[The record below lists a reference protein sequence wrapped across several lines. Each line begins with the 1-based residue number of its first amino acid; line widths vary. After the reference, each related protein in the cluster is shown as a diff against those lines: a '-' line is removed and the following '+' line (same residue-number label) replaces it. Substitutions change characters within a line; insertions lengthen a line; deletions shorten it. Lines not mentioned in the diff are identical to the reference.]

1 MLVFIVKIS
10 FSLAVLQ
17 TTVMVL
23 VVGPFFPAEL
33 KVTFIF
39 PDFPGFTASSVKQ
52 ALIDKINELDLIS
65 LKASLL
71 MSQLDI
77 LEIRIQLLLQS
88 FEAKQQK
95 K

>member
-1 MLVFIVKIS
+1 MI
-10 FSLAVLQ
+10 
-17 TTVMVL
+17 
-23 VVGPFFPAEL
+23 
-33 KVTFIF
+33 
-39 PDFPGFTASSVKQ
+39 KQ
-52 ALIDKINELDLIS
+52 KRNKMDKTDRIKELDMIS

-71 MSQLDI
+71 LSRLEI